1 MTPRPDL
8 ATPAFSPL
16 RRTGPPVDDITPPSE
31 RLASFAAKFFEG
43 AGPTMTT
50 MMNRPMVVG
59 VLGIDDV
66 TTAELIRQVP
76 LPWVLVEIRYA
87 RGLTGAHWLILGQA
101 GALLLGHALAGDD
114 EGVEAL
120 EFLPSHEEAIGETVN
135 QILGAASSAIAPM
148 LGRSLG
154 FDPVKLHMVDDATTL
169 PPELTAQLERLWL
182 VGAEATGPDGLRV
195 AFKLTIGTDLAREIV
210 TLGASSQASQA
221 ADTPSEAD
229 HQPSSLGLI
238 LDVTLPV
245 SVELGRARMQIQDI
259 LKLVPGS
266 IVELD
271 KSAGD
276 PVDILIND
284 RPIARG
290 EVVVIDENFGVR
302 LTSIVTATERIKAIR

>member
-1 MTPRPDL
+1 MTPRPDP

-16 RRTGPPVDDITPPSE
+16 RRTGPSTDDGGAPPTE

-50 MMNRPMVVG
+50 MMNRPIAVGVVG
-59 VLGIDDV
+59 LDDV
-66 TTAELIRQVP
+66 TPVELLRQVP

-87 RGLTGAHWLILGQA
+87 RGLSGAHWLILGHA
-101 GALLLGHALAGDD
+101 GALLLGHALAGD
-114 EGVEAL
+114 EVGEAL
-120 EFLPSHEEAIGETVN
+120 EFLPSHEEAIGETMN
-135 QILGAASSAIAPM
+135 QILGAASSALAPM
-148 LGRSLG
+148 LGRSIG

-195 AFKLTIGTDLAREIV
+195 AFKLTVGTDLAREIV
-210 TLGASSQASQA
+210 TLGASSAASQA

-229 HQPSSLGLI
+229 GQPSSLGLI

>member
-1 MTPRPDL
+1 M
-8 ATPAFSPL
+8 
-16 RRTGPPVDDITPPSE
+16 DDATPPSE

-50 MMNRPMVVG
+50 MMNRPIVVG

-66 TTAELIRQVP
+66 TPAELIRQVP

-87 RGLTGAHWLILGQA
+87 RGLSGAHWLILGHA
-101 GALLLGHALAGDD
+101 GALLLGHALAGD
-114 EGVEAL
+114 EGAEAL

-148 LGRSLG
+148 IGRSLS
-154 FDPVKLHMVDDATTL
+154 FEPVKLHMVDDATTL

-195 AFKLTIGTDLAREIV
+195 AFKLTVGTDLAREIV

-229 HQPSSLGLI
+229 NQPSSLGLI

>member
-1 MTPRPDL
+1 MDDS
-8 ATPAFSPL
+8 ATPPA
-16 RRTGPPVDDITPPSE
+16 E

-50 MMNRPMVVG
+50 MMNRPITVG

-66 TTAELIRQVP
+66 TTAELIRQIP
-76 LPWVLVEIRYA
+76 LPWVLVEIRYG
-87 RGLTGAHWLILGQA
+87 RGLSGAHWLILGQA
-101 GALLLGHALAGDD
+101 GALLLGHALAGD
-114 EGVEAL
+114 EGPEAL

-135 QILGAASSAIAPM
+135 QILGAASSAVAPM
-148 LGRSLG
+148 LGRSIS
-154 FDPVKLHMVDDATTL
+154 FEPVKLHMVDDATTL

-195 AFKLTIGTDLAREIV
+195 TFKLTIGTDLAREIV
-210 TLGASSQASQA
+210 TLGASSAASQA
-221 ADTPSEAD
+221 ADTPSEPD
-229 HQPSSLGLI
+229 GQPSSLGLI